1 MQTVTWTYVLILS
14 HHCHCLTTL
23 GYPELSLAAKDM
35 VSVITFALLPV
46 HLHTLHSLFLKIR
59 SKKSLCQ
66 SLLPV
71 LKWREAS
78 HAHLLLTLN
87 KYINT
92 YREWKNKRKEGGE
105 RGREEEKREERR
117 VMGKGRGEEK
127 NTFHHHFFFF
137 FLIGRK
143 IPAKNFTSLLTN
155 SLREE
160 THTI

>member
-1 MQTVTWTYVLILS
+1 MPTVTWTYILILS

-35 VSVITFALLPV
+35 VSVITFVLLPV

-59 SKKSLCQ
+59 SNKSLCQ

-78 HAHLLLTLN
+78 HAHLLPTLN
-87 KYINT
+87 KYINIQ
-92 YREWKNKRKEGGE
+92 WKNKRKGGGE

-117 VMGKGRGEEK
+117 GMGKGRGEEK
-127 NTFHHHFFFF
+127 NTTSSSLFFFPH
-137 FLIGRK
+137 R
-143 IPAKNFTSLLTN
+143 
-155 SLREE
+155 
-160 THTI
+160 

>member
-1 MQTVTWTYVLILS
+1 MPTVTWTYILILS

-35 VSVITFALLPV
+35 VSVITFVLLPV

-59 SKKSLCQ
+59 SNKSLCQ

-78 HAHLLLTLN
+78 HAHLLPTLN

-92 YREWKNKRKEGGE
+92 YNE
-105 RGREEEKREERR
+105 RTKGREEEREGRREKGREERYGE
-117 VMGKGRGEEK
+117 GKGRGEK
-127 NTFHHHFFFF
+127 HYFIITFFFF
-137 FLIGRK
+137 SHR
-143 IPAKNFTSLLTN
+143 
-155 SLREE
+155 
-160 THTI
+160 